1 MSAQS
6 PQIALEGMRRYDF
19 AKACLYL
26 RSELNYRPEI
36 EAVCVLGVF
45 DGVHR
50 GHQSLIK
57 AACQDAHRRKLPC
70 IVVSFCPDPA
80 DVVFEPQ
87 SLSHLLRQEDRLA
100 LLASCGVDGILC
112 LDFTFELA
120 TTSWQ
125 DFLSCT
131 LWAYLRPHSLHVGQN
146 FHFGCGGKGG
156 IPELKRLAPELG
168 FELFDHEL
176 MQIADVVV
184 SATHIREL
192 LRQGQV
198 EQAGNLLGRQHFVRG
213 TVQHGRGEGNS
224 FGFPTANVQLDRMD
238 CVPAQGVYAGWVVMD
253 CSAWP
258 AAINVGLPPSF
269 NDGDTPSFLEANLI
283 GFTGDL
289 YGADLAV
296 SFASWL
302 RASRKFDSLDEL
314 EQTVLDNIDW
324 VKNHLAAKRIEL
336 ARGGIYNLKVLERK
350 LWRGGLHD

>member
-1 MSAQS
+1 MSEQS

-26 RSELNYRPEI
+26 HSELNYKPEI

-50 GHQSLIK
+50 GHQSLIR
-57 AACQDAHRRKLPC
+57 AACQDAHRRGLPC

-87 SLSHLLRQEDRLA
+87 PLSHLLRQDDRLA
-100 LLASCGVDGILC
+100 LLASCGVEGILC

-120 TTSWQ
+120 ATSWR

-131 LWAYLRPHSLHVGQN
+131 LWAYLRPRSLHVGQN
-146 FHFGCGGKGG
+146 FRFGRGGQGG
-156 IPELKRLAPELG
+156 IPELKLLAAELD

-176 MQIADVVV
+176 MQLAGAVV

-213 TVQHGRGEGNS
+213 VVQHGRGEGNA

-238 CVPAQGVYAGWVVMD
+238 CVPAQGVYAGWVLMGS
-253 CSAWP
+253 SAWP

-269 NDGDTPSFLEANLI
+269 SDMDAPSFLEANLV
-283 GFTGDL
+283 GFKGDL

-314 EQTVLDNIDW
+314 EQTVLGNIDW
-324 VKNHLAAKRIEL
+324 VKNHLGTKRIEL
-336 ARGGIYNLKVLERK
+336 GRWGIYSLKVLEHK
-350 LWRGGLHD
+350 LWRGGPHD